1 MLDTKIGPRIKEQR
15 SLAGISL
22 RELARRTELTPSF
35 ISQLEN
41 NKTNVSLDSLRRIAE
56 ALNVS
61 LLYFL
66 ADTLSEI
73 SGYEKAAPVDSVE
86 SGVTSS
92 LPEAKAYS
100 PVVKADSRA
109 KLILP
114 VAGDSN
120 VIYEKL
126 GPDIGRTMGAFCG
139 RLKPGTGNIARKLR
153 EPTEEFIYVL
163 SGVLLIVLDYGEYV
177 LNPNDTIYFDGEAL
191 REISCFSDNE
201 EAVWISVITPA
212 VF

>member
-1 MLDTKIGPRIKEQR
+1 MLDTKIGSRIKEQR

-22 RELARRTELTPSF
+22 RELARRTDLTPSF

-41 NKTNVSLDSLRRIAE
+41 SKTNVSLDSLRRIAE

-66 ADTLSEI
+66 AETLSEI
-73 SGYEKAAPVDSVE
+73 PRFEETIPVDSIK
-86 SGVTSS
+86 SGVVSS

-100 PVVKADSRA
+100 PVVTADSRA

-114 VAGDSN
+114 VSSKSN

-163 SGVLLIVLDYGEYV
+163 SGLLLIVLDYGEFV
-177 LNPNDTIYFDGEAL
+177 LEPNDTIYFDGETL
-191 REISCFSDNE
+191 REISCASDNE

>member
-1 MLDTKIGPRIKEQR
+1 MFDAKIGSRIKEQR

-41 NKTNVSLDSLRRIAE
+41 SKTNVSLDSLRRIAE
-56 ALNVS
+56 ALDVS

-66 ADTLSEI
+66 AETLNEI
-73 SGYEKAAPVDSVE
+73 PKFEDPPPFGSKEAERLA
-86 SGVTSS
+86 S

-100 PVVKADSRA
+100 PVVTVESRA

-114 VAGDSN
+114 VSGQSS

-126 GPDIGRTMGAFCG
+126 GPDVVRTMGAFCG

-163 SGVLLIVLDYGEYV
+163 SGALLIVLDYGEYT
-177 LNPNDTIYFDGEAL
+177 LQPHDTIYFDGQVL
-191 REISCFSDNE
+191 REISCASEDE
-201 EAVWISVITPA
+201 EVVWISVITPA

>member
-1 MLDTKIGPRIKEQR
+1 MLDTEIGSRIKEQR
-15 SLAGISL
+15 SQAGISL
-22 RELARRTELTPSF
+22 RELARRTDLTPSF

-41 NKTNVSLDSLRRIAE
+41 GKTNVSLDSLRRIAE
-56 ALNVS
+56 ALDVS

-66 ADTLSEI
+66 AETNELQASEGGDPGDALPSEI
-73 SGYEKAAPVDSVE
+73 NPLPV
-86 SGVTSS
+86 
-92 LPEAKAYS
+92 ARAYS
-100 PVVKADSRA
+100 PVVRSDSRG

-114 VAGDSN
+114 VSEESN

-139 RLKPGTGNIARKLR
+139 RLKPGTGNVARKLR

-163 SGVLLIVLDYGEYV
+163 SGALRIVLDYGDYV

-191 REISCFSDNE
+191 REISCASENE
-201 EAVWISVITPA
+201 EVVWISVITPA

>member
-1 MLDTKIGPRIKEQR
+1 MFDTKIGSRIKEQR
-15 SLAGISL
+15 TLAGISL

-41 NKTNVSLDSLRRIAE
+41 SKTNVSLDSLRRIAE
-56 ALNVS
+56 ALDVS

-66 ADTLSEI
+66 AETLSEI
-73 SGYEKAAPVDSVE
+73 PKFEETAPVDLERSE
-86 SGVTSS
+86 NAAP

-100 PVVKADSRA
+100 PVVPADARA

-114 VAGDSN
+114 VSGQSS

-126 GPDIGRTMGAFCG
+126 GPDVGRTMGAFCG

-163 SGVLLIVLDYGEYV
+163 SGALLIVLDYGEYV
-177 LNPNDTIYFDGEAL
+177 LQPHDTIYFDGGVL
-191 REISCFSDNE
+191 REISCASEKE
-201 EAVWISVITPA
+201 EAVWISVITPS